1 MDQTWLTGNYRDFFV
16 RALVPTVSDPAIRGG
31 TMLTMEPG
39 TAPRL
44 IMHLLLPLENVRACL
59 GRKCT
64 KQQLLC
70 LRQTR
75 SALQTH

>member
-1 MDQTWLTGNYRDFFV
+1 
-16 RALVPTVSDPAIRGG
+16 
-31 TMLTMEPG
+31 MLTMEPG